1 MDGKVKIG
9 LIAVVLGVVAV
20 AFLASPIQ
28 AYMNG
33 DAQLLQTR
41 DQERDRLRTQEQDC
55 DGGALQAQTRDQFR
69 MHAHGCDCD
78 GTQKQNRF
86 GPKTLPVRRIAFELA
101 QGISRG
107 ISITKDW
114 TPKLRGAHET
124 R

>member
-1 MDGKVKIG
+1 MDRRMKIS

-86 GPKTLPVRRIAFELA
+86 GPEDPAGAANSFRNGPRD
-101 QGISRG
+101 QSRYQHREG
-107 ISITKDW
+107 LD
-114 TPKLRGAHET
+114 A
-124 R
+124 